1 MRMSTNLQK
10 DVPNADLLILVQAL
24 NLQAMHKKT
33 GSIVRDVATKGGG
46 GGAHSLFLSNYP
58 ENWFY
63 CKDGSTSQF
72 PFRSE

>member
-1 MRMSTNLQK
+1 MRMSTSLQK

-33 GSIVRDVATKGGG
+33 GSIVRD
-46 GGAHSLFLSNYP
+46 AHSLFLSDYP

-63 CKDGSTSQF
+63 RKDGSTSVSF
-72 PFRSE
+72 SEWIICHNNSRL